1 MNGCW
6 WGLAT
11 KGHLNFSG
19 FTTCI
24 ILMSLFSASLSIFA
38 DWSFLWQHVYNCVEA
53 HNSKGAFRGQIW
65 SWRPKQRAGSVCFQV
80 PLLWTY
86 RSVSSPRWPND
97 GAPRWRTRSNMG
109 SSRVDPVLG
118 RVSIRG
124 RYGKITRNIGDLEI
138 RTKAYRA
145 AVHE

>member
-1 MNGCW
+1 
-6 WGLAT
+6 
-11 KGHLNFSG
+11 
-19 FTTCI
+19 
-24 ILMSLFSASLSIFA
+24 
-38 DWSFLWQHVYNCVEA
+38 
-53 HNSKGAFRGQIW
+53 
-65 SWRPKQRAGSVCFQV
+65 
-80 PLLWTY
+80 
-86 RSVSSPRWPND
+86 
-97 GAPRWRTRSNMG
+97 MG